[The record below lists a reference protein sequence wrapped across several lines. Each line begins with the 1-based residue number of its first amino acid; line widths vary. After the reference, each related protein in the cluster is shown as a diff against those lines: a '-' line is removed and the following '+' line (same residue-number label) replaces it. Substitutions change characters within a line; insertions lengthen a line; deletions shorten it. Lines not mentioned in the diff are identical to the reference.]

1 MSLLE
6 MLAASLIIAI
16 VAATALATWA
26 LSSRAVANK
35 RVTEMGIYLATR
47 EVERLKDMGYMS
59 LNDTPSGSPIISYY
73 DRNGAAAGGAVAM
86 GYKVKA
92 WVEPIVN
99 RDSVTNTEDLRQ
111 IRVEVWDANEIRRY
125 EYVRTLI
132 TFGGI

>member
-6 MLAASLIIAI
+6 MLAASLIIAV
-16 VAATALATWA
+16 VAGTALATWA

-47 EVERLKDMGYMS
+47 EVERLKDLGYMS
-59 LNDTPSGSPIISYY
+59 INDTPSDSPITSYY
-73 DRNGAAAGGAVAM
+73 DRNGAAVGGPVAM

-92 WVEPIVN
+92 WVEPMVS
-99 RDSVTNTEDLRQ
+99 RDGVTNTEDLRQ
-111 IRVEVWDANEIRRY
+111 IRVEVWDANETRRY
-125 EYVRTLI
+125 EYVRTLL